1 MVIRLIRSILY
12 AISLHAYAYVNQN
25 LFSCYR
31 NQGAYKVQM
40 CEAVAVITLLVMD
53 SNYLQ
58 CERILVNSE
67 EVKCRLTWRYA
78 LYKAEQLAMKTLW
91 G

>member
-1 MVIRLIRSILY
+1 MS
-12 AISLHAYAYVNQN
+12 
-25 LFSCYR
+25 
-31 NQGAYKVQM
+31 
-40 CEAVAVITLLVMD
+40 EAVAVITLLVMD

-67 EVKCRLTWRYA
+67 EVKCCLTWRYA